1 MGADDID
8 LAAPVGGD
16 ARSSVVLWQAPSVH
30 QTHSRCLP
38 LFCHLC
44 SLRTCADGAAGGF
57 RYFWL
62 TDSCP
67 QTVDEVQDRKPFE
80 VLTLAGPIAEALQI

>member
-1 MGADDID
+1 M
-8 LAAPVGGD
+8 
-16 ARSSVVLWQAPSVH
+16 
-30 QTHSRCLP
+30 
-38 LFCHLC
+38 FC
-44 SLRTCADGAAGGF
+44 SLTSPTNYNSPCTRLYVLLLPADGAAAGF

-67 QTVDEVQDRKPFE
+67 QTVSAVEDRKPFE

>member
-1 MGADDID
+1 MD
-8 LAAPVGGD
+8 L
-16 ARSSVVLWQAPSVH
+16 Q
-30 QTHSRCLP
+30 Q
-38 LFCHLC
+38 HLLLLLLLTSILVPC
-44 SLRTCADGAAGGF
+44 CCPCASCADGAAGGF

-67 QTVDEVQDRKPFE
+67 QTVNAVQERKPFE

>member
-1 MGADDID
+1 LHKSGCSREE
-8 LAAPVGGD
+8 LPD
-16 ARSSVVLWQAPSVH
+16 ALTHGCTVCFKSLIFPTNFYSPLTHARVCVLL
-30 QTHSRCLP
+30 LP
-38 LFCHLC
+38 
-44 SLRTCADGAAGGF
+44 ADGAAAGF

-67 QTVDEVQDRKPFE
+67 QTVSAVEDRKPFE